1 MCKFAYTI
9 TLLASVYSLFDNE
22 YADPEAFFIK
32 YMPTNNS
39 PKKRTDVPCVSTPV
53 KVAVLIDGGFFIKR
67 YNAMYN
73 KSGRKL
79 PQTVADDIYRLA
91 HSHVGNENYLY
102 RIFYYDCIPLDKRV
116 HNPISHKLRR
126 LPAS

>member
-79 PQTVADDIYRLA
+79 PQTVDDKKDDLSGTRLARYLNQKTLNPFIYREKTPGHFDA
-91 HSHVGNENYLY
+91 
-102 RIFYYDCIPLDKRV
+102 
-116 HNPISHKLRR
+116 ISG
-126 LPAS
+126 

>member
-39 PKKRTDVPCVSTPV
+39 PKSAQMFPV
-53 KVAVLIDGGFFIKR
+53 YQR
-67 YNAMYN
+67 
-73 KSGRKL
+73 
-79 PQTVADDIYRLA
+79 P
-91 HSHVGNENYLY
+91 
-102 RIFYYDCIPLDKRV
+102 
-116 HNPISHKLRR
+116 
-126 LPAS
+126 